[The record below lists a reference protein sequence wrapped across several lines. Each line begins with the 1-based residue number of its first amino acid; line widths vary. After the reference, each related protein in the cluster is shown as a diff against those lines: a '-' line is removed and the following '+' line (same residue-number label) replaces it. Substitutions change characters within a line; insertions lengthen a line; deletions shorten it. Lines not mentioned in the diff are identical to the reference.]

1 MAKKVKPDA
10 GSGEPIG
17 PRTRNKGLRRVRVA
31 DIEENPLNFRTHPQ
45 SQRDA
50 LAGTINEVGWYGY
63 PDTFETAGGGVML
76 IDGHLRKSHL
86 IEKYGP
92 DATIEVNVT
101 DFDEAEAR
109 KAMLTHDPLAA
120 MAEMDAAKLDE
131 LLRSVE
137 TGNEALSKML
147 ADLADEAGL
156 YKEEPTAPED
166 FATMDE
172 SIPIEHTCPKCGYR
186 FSGGATNREEVEQ

>member
-1 MAKKVKPDA
+1 
-10 GSGEPIG
+10 
-17 PRTRNKGLRRVRVA
+17 VA

-120 MAEMDAAKLDE
+120 MAEMDAGKLDE

-137 TGNEALSKML
+137 TGDEALSKML
-147 ADLADEAGL
+147 AELAADAGII
-156 YKEEPTAPED
+156 PPDFQPASIED
-166 FATMDE
+166 QGRLDQK
-172 SIPIEHTCPKCGYR
+172 SPITCPHCKME
-186 FSGGATNREEVEQ
+186 FVPA